1 MARKRSKSKRRGNN
15 ISRLWDVIVL
25 FIGAVIGV
33 FMLMIVN
40 IYFDTRPLLVQTDA
54 LVTSTS
60 IGFSDDVE
68 PAVAEFIS
76 NPISNETVNDYLMS
90 DETASDNVTSNGT
103 ACDETEPYYVSSDV
117 PSYIEITAVSYYVP
131 VPDLIPIPA
140 LNSNQSSYTTITIS
154 AAGDTTLGGDS
165 RWAGYHR
172 FMMEFERNGR
182 NHSYF
187 LSNVRDIF
195 EASDL
200 AILNLEGTL
209 TYAEEHM
216 DKEFVFRG
224 PPHFARILSTGGVD
238 VVTIA
243 NNHTIDFFDKGYRD
257 TIRALEAADIA
268 YFGNEFNTILE
279 VNGINVGLFGFRIW
293 NAGQYNKNRIT
304 AAINDLKNQGAQLII
319 AYHHWGDE
327 HVNMPNNVQRTM
339 GRFTIENGAH
349 LVLGAHPHVIQGIE
363 EYRGRNIV
371 YSLANFSFGGN
382 SNPSDQ
388 DTFIFQQTFTFYNGE
403 LIDTNDTNI
412 IPVLISSTRA
422 YNNFQPTVAT
432 GEDAERILRR
442 LLTYSNWLVD

>member
-1 MARKRSKSKRRGNN
+1 MAKKHRKSKKRSKRNAR
-15 ISRLWDVIVL
+15 ISGLTIVIS
-25 FIGAVIGV
+25 GAILGI
-33 FMLMIVN
+33 FMLIVAN
-40 IYFDTRPLLVQTDA
+40 IYFDTRPLLAQADA
-54 LVTSTS
+54 LISVATDNSPAELTTAGFASEAADEDISDTIEDIIYEETAYEETTYIEEAAYPEETLIAPLYATSS
-60 IGFSDDVE
+60 YPSEPQE
-68 PAVAEFIS
+68 PA
-76 NPISNETVNDYLMS
+76 
-90 DETASDNVTSNGT
+90 
-103 ACDETEPYYVSSDV
+103 
-117 PSYIEITAVSYYVP
+117 
-131 VPDLIPIPA
+131 LIPIPTPYP
-140 LNSNQSSYTTITIS
+140 SQSAYTTITIS

-172 FMMEFERNGR
+172 FMMEFERNDR

-187 LSNVRDIF
+187 LRNVRDIF

-200 AILNLEGTL
+200 AIVNLEGTL

-224 PPHFARILSTGGVD
+224 PPHFARILSYGAVD

-243 NNHTIDFFDKGYRD
+243 NNHTIDYFDRGYRD
-257 TIRALEAADIA
+257 TIRALEAVDVA

-279 VNGINVGLFGFRIW
+279 VNGIQVGLFGFRIW
-293 NAGQYNKNRIT
+293 NADLANRNRIT
-304 AAINDLKNQGAQLII
+304 TAINDLQNRGAQLII

-327 HVNMPNNVQRTM
+327 HVNMPNNIQRTM

-349 LVLGAHPHVIQGIE
+349 LVLGSHPHVIQGIE

-388 DTFIFQQTFTFYNGE
+388 DTFIFQQTFTFYNGK
-403 LIDTNDTNI
+403 LIDTNDTHI

-432 GEDAERILRR
+432 GADADRILGR
-442 LLTYSNWLVD
+442 LYTYSGWLD

>member
-1 MARKRSKSKRRGNN
+1 MASRYKKPKRHGKNST
-15 ISRLWDVIVL
+15 RLGKAIIVIT
-25 FIGAVIGV
+25 GAILGV
-33 FMLMIVN
+33 FMLIVTN
-40 IYFDTRPLLVQTDA
+40 IYFNTRPLLEQT
-54 LVTSTS
+54 
-60 IGFSDDVE
+60 
-68 PAVAEFIS
+68 
-76 NPISNETVNDYLMS
+76 
-90 DETASDNVTSNGT
+90 NVL
-103 ACDETEPYYVSSDV
+103 
-117 PSYIEITAVSYYVP
+117 ITAVDSTTIVEPTTVGYIPNTISGQAISEIIISYLTVHGEAIPFEATYIEEAVYTEKTSVAYCYAAFSYTPNIELIPVP
-131 VPDLIPIPA
+131 V
-140 LNSNQSSYTTITIS
+140 LNSDNSPYTTITIS

-172 FMMEFERNGR
+172 FMREFERNGR
-182 NHSYF
+182 DHSFF
-187 LSNVRDIF
+187 LRNVRDIF

-209 TYAEEHM
+209 TYAEEHI

-224 PPHFARILSTGGVD
+224 PPHFAQILSSGGVD

-243 NNHTIDFFDKGYRD
+243 NNHTIDFHDIGYRD
-257 TIRALEAADIA
+257 TIRALEAENIA

-293 NAGQYNKNRIT
+293 NAYQGNRNRIT
-304 AAINDLKNQGAQLII
+304 SAIYDLKNRGAQLII

-339 GRFTIENGAH
+339 GRFTIDSGAH

-363 EYRGRNIV
+363 EYKGRNIV

-388 DTFIFQQTFTFYNGE
+388 DTFIFQQTFKFYNGE

-412 IPVLISSTRA
+412 IPAFISSTRA
-422 YNNFQPTVAT
+422 YNNFQPTLAT
-432 GEDAERILRR
+432 GQDKDRILQR
-442 LLTYSNWLVD
+442 LFTYSGWLE